1 MKGDISNTEK
11 NKKVENKYFERAR
24 SSLQSKLSRRN
35 LIKPIS
41 SWAVA
46 GIRYESGIIN

>member
-11 NKKVENKYFERAR
+11 KEKVEKKYFERAR
-24 SSLQSKLSRRN
+24 SSLQSKLSRGN

-46 GIRYESGIIN
+46 GIRYESGIIK